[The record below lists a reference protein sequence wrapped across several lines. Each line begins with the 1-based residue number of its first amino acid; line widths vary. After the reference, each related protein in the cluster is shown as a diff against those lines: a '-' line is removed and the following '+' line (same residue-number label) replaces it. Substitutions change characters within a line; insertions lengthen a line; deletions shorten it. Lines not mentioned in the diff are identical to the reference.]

1 MRRWVQSKRVLTQ
14 YHHVDSDV
22 VVLRASEDFTPGRDD
37 GSARSAVKF
46 VSHRTLPRGAR
57 LCRRA
62 PAQASCTSSFF
73 VPAFERKPLS
83 ARDQSSTPDVRS
95 VRRVLQTGAALTSTV
110 IHYEDAVYEI
120 HTAQNRQYLL
130 TDDDRV
136 CAYFESHRKGT
147 VSSSL
152 LPRAVS
158 NPSRRR
164 SILARA

>member
-1 MRRWVQSKRVLTQ
+1 MLRTGDPVNLGERRHLIVKLA
-14 YHHVDSDV
+14 DV
-22 VVLRASEDFTPGRDD
+22 AAHNVRLRENRCPRAT
-37 GSARSAVKF
+37 
-46 VSHRTLPRGAR
+46 SHRRPN
-57 LCRRA
+57 
-62 PAQASCTSSFF
+62 
-73 VPAFERKPLS
+73 
-83 ARDQSSTPDVRS
+83 VRS